1 MEPNDSVVAVSGIVG
16 MQQPAVVTAVRW
28 QTMRVDSYPRPGALR
43 TITVPAGDTV
53 YTLFE
58 SAEATDAIIWYRGS
72 IYGSPELDD
81 GFTQLSPLRN
91 RW

>member
-1 MEPNDSVVAVSGIVG
+1 MP
-16 MQQPAVVTAVRW
+16 P
-28 QTMRVDSYPRPGALR
+28 
-43 TITVPAGDTV
+43 GDTV

-72 IYGSPELDD
+72 IYERPPLYD

-91 RW
+91 RWWVTVRNKRGQVAWVLDPQAAFDGPGECR